1 MKAWNALGAGPRG
14 PGDTEPPRFHHGHP
28 GSDGAAVGGNGDCFE
43 KPGSGG
49 KEEVKY
55 SIQTPTNSPTSA
67 EGLCYQLLMLEK
79 HKLRG

>member
-43 KPGSGG
+43 KPGVILIDMSTFIS
-49 KEEVKY
+49 Y
-55 SIQTPTNSPTSA
+55 LIF
-67 EGLCYQLLMLEK
+67 LLADFNILSLICTFSVIIMC
-79 HKLRG
+79 